1 MAAIGKACWPL
12 AFLVAIVVSGQAANA
27 VPIQVTVDTSGL
39 SGTLVSLAFDLI
51 DGGPPSNSVTIYD
64 FTSDGALGPASITHD
79 FATVPASDLTAPVTF
94 DDSGVFFN
102 EYLQGITLGNS
113 LSFRF
118 DTTGNPPD
126 PGSLADAFSLS
137 ILNDTAAASLI
148 STSDPS
154 SALFL
159 YGIGASNPLQLFDV
173 LTPDGVT
180 VQASEVPTG
189 APEPGALALAMT
201 GLLALGMV
209 AAVKQ

>member
-12 AFLVAIVVSGQAANA
+12 AFLVAIVVSGRAAHA
-27 VPIQVTVDTSGL
+27 APIQVTVDTPGL

-79 FATVPASDLTAPVTF
+79 FATVPAPDLTAPVTF
-94 DDSGVFFN
+94 DDSGFFN